1 MLHFRFSECYN
12 LLGSTCVLH
21 GIYSIFVLSDHL
33 RFSFFFPVEF
43 EEKVRSLRA
52 PQQRFKPQQHTLRP
66 HFHTSMKPRKEW
78 GRGVVQNASFNP
90 QNRTFGD
97 QTWSP
102 KKASSNTTCNPF
114 RRGILRLGQLLLHLQ
129 QATCIPI
136 AVEGWVPCG
145 ARTYCHYSSSQEP
158 AKE

>member
-1 MLHFRFSECYN
+1 M
-12 LLGSTCVLH
+12 
-21 GIYSIFVLSDHL
+21 
-33 RFSFFFPVEF
+33 
-43 EEKVRSLRA
+43 RSLRA

-90 QNRTFGD
+90 QNRAFGD

-145 ARTYCHYSSSQEP
+145 GPHLLPLLLVARAGEGVISYMP
-158 AKE
+158 GRAKPIEALLCGPFCPDCFKAIHIRFRL

>member
-1 MLHFRFSECYN
+1 M
-12 LLGSTCVLH
+12 
-21 GIYSIFVLSDHL
+21 
-33 RFSFFFPVEF
+33 
-43 EEKVRSLRA
+43 RSLRA

-136 AVEGWVPCG
+136 AVEGWVPCATTPRRKSRRRSDLLHARAGQTHRG
-145 ARTYCHYSSSQEP
+145 APLWSILPGLFLKQSISGLGFRILWHTLQVR
-158 AKE
+158 A